1 MRLLLPKLFII
12 TAVAFAAVSCSAS
25 RCAHRRQKDI
35 SPYDYGLAT
44 AKTGVERYQVLLKT
58 HKAAVAAGV
67 NVDYSGIDSLD
78 IEIPETYRIIPL
90 TPYTDFKG
98 CVITIKNTSKR
109 ALLFSLARE
118 ELSINVDKKLIDKG
132 DFRSIPELSKGR
144 CLLLIEDENPWVL
157 NRKGH
162 DYGHQRKD
170 ILLVENG
177 RAKNKITMPYNN
189 EYSSPKCTYIP
200 IGKKDSFVVKNLT
213 VKRDPSCT
221 FVTFLFSVSG
231 FDNVQFSNVSIY
243 TPENDLT
250 SDRAIAVYN
259 STNVTFTDVHI
270 EGTYS
275 QQRYYG
281 YGISLNNVWNFKANK
296 LYGNGNWGIFGT
308 NNVNMA
314 YIENSQINRFDI
326 HCYGRDLSYKNVS
339 FFDRYNSHAS
349 VFGTIKYDHCTFTT
363 FVPSQYG
370 GSYNAFV
377 EHEIVL
383 NDCVF
388 NIDPKRN
395 YFCWPM
401 TVTCE
406 VNVRPELS
414 KKCLP
419 NIKIKNLTVNM
430 AEGVKDFYLIFIRK
444 TDEVTSAFGGIS
456 QISID
461 GLTINPAPGTPV
473 QSIQLCNREILTEN
487 EVSCIMNRVVV
498 NQPEGQGTVTKASTV
513 EGAILKANLP
523 IKGGMVRL
531 TKAKNIRIEAE

>member
-1 MRLLLPKLFII
+1 MRLFLSKLFVFTT
-12 TAVAFAAVSCSAS
+12 TALLAVSCSTS
-25 RCAHRRQKDI
+25 RCTHSGHKDI

-44 AKTGVERYQVLLKT
+44 AKTGVERYEVLLKT
-58 HKAAVAAGV
+58 HRAAVAAGV

-78 IEIPETYRIIPL
+78 IEIPQSFKRIPL
-90 TPYTDFKG
+90 TPYNDFKG
-98 CVITIKNTSKR
+98 CVLNIRNTSKR
-109 ALLFSLARE
+109 VLLFSLVKEGISVR
-118 ELSINVDKKLIDKG
+118 VDKKLIDKG
-132 DFRSIPELSKGR
+132 DFRSISELSKGK
-144 CLLLIEDENPWVL
+144 CLLLIEDEKPWVL

-177 RAKNKITMPYNN
+177 RAKNKTTMPYNN

-200 IGKKDSFVVKNLT
+200 LYKDESFVVKNLT
-213 VKRDPSCT
+213 VRRDPSCQ
-221 FVTFLFSVSG
+221 FVTFVFSVSG

-250 SDRAIAVYN
+250 GDRAISVIN

-275 QQRYYG
+275 QKNYFG
-281 YGISLNNVWNFKANK
+281 YGISLNNVWNFKANR

-308 NNVNMA
+308 NNVNTA

-326 HCYGRDLSYKNVS
+326 HCYGRDLSYKNVEL
-339 FFDRYNSHAS
+339 FDRYNSHAS
-349 VFGTIKYDHCTFTT
+349 VFGTIKYDHCVFTN

-395 YFCWPM
+395 YFCRPM
-401 TVTCE
+401 TVTSE
-406 VNVRPELS
+406 VNARPELS

-430 AEGVKDFYLIFIRK
+430 AKGAKDFYLIFIREK
-444 TDEVTSAFGGIS
+444 DEVVETFGGIS
-456 QISID
+456 WITIN
-461 GLTINPAPGTPV
+461 GLTINAAPSTPV
-473 QSIQLCNREILTEN
+473 QSVQLCNRQILTDN
-487 EVSCIMNRVVV
+487 EVSCTMSHVVV
-498 NQPEGQGTVTKASTV
+498 NQPKT
-513 EGAILKANLP
+513 GAITKSASADGAVLKMNLP
-523 IKGGMVRL
+523 IKGGAVRL
-531 TKAKNIRIEAE
+531 SNIKNIRLEVE